1 MKQQAFNPFL
11 PLHQCIPDG
20 EPHVFGDRVYLYGSH
35 DRMGGDTFCSEPYTV
50 WSAPVGDLSDWSSK
64 GISYRA
70 EQDPHYSEECP
81 YMFAP
86 DCVQGKDGR
95 YYLYYMLAG
104 YQGRYGY
111 RGPISVAVCDTP
123 DGAFSYYG
131 FVRNPDGSE
140 YREYVLFDPAVM
152 NDAGT
157 IRLYFGTDLGLANYG
172 RLSHALYLWKYQCQR
187 FERSMEEVKRGITGA
202 FTVELA
208 DDMLTVKTPA
218 KRLLPARTRGTSF
231 EEHPFFEASSIR
243 KIGDTYYFVYSSLHN
258 HELCYA
264 VSRYPDR
271 DFRFGE
277 VIVSNGDVG
286 YRGRK
291 PKDRLN
297 HTGNNHGGLVCI
309 GGQWYIF
316 YHRPTHGTDFSR
328 QACAE
333 PVTIL
338 PDGTIPQVEMTSCGL
353 NGGPLADRGTY
364 PAAICC
370 NLTNG
375 KMPHGGGKQKTPFP
389 VIRWEEEEL
398 ILTEIRSGTVIGY
411 KYFDFQ
417 QADTLAVTV
426 QGDGRGILQVRSAPG
441 GTLCGQ
447 IPVVPSEHWKTFC
460 APMHFPKGKQAL
472 YLRFEGT
479 GALKMRAFTLSAT
492 AATSKGAAHEKTGG

>member
-11 PLHQCIPDG
+11 PLRECIPDG

-35 DRMGGDTFCSEPYTV
+35 DRKGGDTFCSEPYTV
-50 WSAPVGDLSDWSSK
+50 WSAPVGDLFDWSSK
-64 GISYRA
+64 GVSYRA
-70 EQDPHYSEECP
+70 QQDPHYSAERP

-86 DCVQGKDGR
+86 DCVRGNDGR

-104 YQGRYGY
+104 YHGRGGY

-152 NDAGT
+152 NDEGT
-157 IRLYFGTDLGLANYG
+157 IRLYFGTDLGFANYPWI
-172 RLSHALYLWKYQCQR
+172 SHALCLWKYQCRR

-208 DDMLTVKTPA
+208 EDMLTVKTSA
-218 KRLLPARTRGTSF
+218 KRLFPARTRGTGF
-231 EEHPFFEASSIR
+231 AAHPFFEASSIR

-264 VSRYPDR
+264 ASRYPDR
-271 DFRFGE
+271 DFRSGG

-286 YRGRK
+286 FRGWK

-297 HTGNNHGGLVCI
+297 HTRNNHGGLAYI

-316 YHRPTHGTDFSR
+316 YHRPTRGTDFSR

-338 PDGTIPQVEMTSCGL
+338 PDGRIPQVEMTSCGL
-353 NGGPLADRGTY
+353 NGRPLADQGTY

-375 KMPHGGGKQKTPFP
+375 KMPHGGGKRRKPFP
-389 VIRWEEEEL
+389 VIRWEGEAL
-398 ILTEIRSGTVIGY
+398 ILTEICAGTVIGY
-411 KYFDFQ
+411 KDFDFQ
-417 QADTLAVTV
+417 QADTLAVTI
-426 QGDGRGILQVRSAPG
+426 QGGGRGILQVRNEMD

-447 IPVVPSEHWKTFC
+447 IPVAPSEQWKTC
-460 APMHFPKGKQAL
+460 SAPMQFPKGKHAL
-472 YLRFEGT
+472 YLQFCGT
-479 GALKMRAFTLSAT
+479 RTLKLRALTV
-492 AATSKGAAHEKTGG
+492 SKGAAHEKTGV